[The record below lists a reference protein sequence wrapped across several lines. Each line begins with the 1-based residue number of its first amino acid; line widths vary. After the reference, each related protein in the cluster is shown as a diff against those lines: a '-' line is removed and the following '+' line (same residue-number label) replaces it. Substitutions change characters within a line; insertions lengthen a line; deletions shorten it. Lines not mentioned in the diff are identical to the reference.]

1 MAASNHQRHLAPLMR
16 LGTRLML
23 LAAGGLLLG
32 ACQGAATARCRSG
45 AELRSDLT
53 PVHLSL
59 DASQC
64 ARRGNWGEGSLLFGV
79 AKAFSLYDAMRE
91 ERTGGALRQGWPG
104 PKLPALIIREGLD
117 QAQVRRL
124 QEEIRTMTHE
134 PGRHRQLC
142 SLLRRLG
149 PPTYPGDY
157 RVNERWQVSFPPQP
171 AKSQAAPPST
181 VTWEQVL
188 TRQVECP
195 PRA

>member
-1 MAASNHQRHLAPLMR
+1 M
-16 LGTRLML
+16 
-23 LAAGGLLLG
+23 
-32 ACQGAATARCRSG
+32 
-45 AELRSDLT
+45 
-53 PVHLSL
+53 HLSL

-134 PGRHRQLC
+134 PGRHRSSAACCGASAL
-142 SLLRRLG
+142 
-149 PPTYPGDY
+149 PPIPG
-157 RVNERWQVSFPPQP
+157 
-171 AKSQAAPPST
+171 T
-181 VTWEQVL
+181 IG
-188 TRQVECP
+188 
-195 PRA
+195 